1 MADSIRTEGTGRESP
16 DFEFSLGLFEDEE
29 GRLSREKSPEHGLLS
44 SSVGNGYSS
53 VSNGLSGRDYLSKG
67 IGSPSPRRANEGRWS
82 WENSSNA
89 SPERTSLGLTS
100 SLFRKP
106 SWSSSPRETL
116 ADTPTRESPSWSSL
130 VQKSATKDGHNWSS
144 STRESPSRDTRS
156 WSSPARDNNHQ
167 DSQSYGSHRWSSPA
181 RSSPSRDDANL
192 DSKSLNNHRLS
203 SPSRSS
209 PLRDNINQ
217 DNHSNSHRWSSLSPA
232 RDTADPDTQSLGNN
246 RWSSPS
252 RSSPT
257 RTTSALDSNQR
268 SSAARD
274 VEGSSC
280 LGSYNRSPSRD
291 SSNTTSLPTHDV
303 DRWSSPTRDTPTPAT
318 HSSPRTAVKRWRD
331 TGNSETSSGWS
342 ADTSSGLGTHSSTY
356 NRYLSG
362 SSTSSSANPRGLL
375 SSLDSAGHSG
385 RASYSDSISKS
396 SGFETYRANSTSN
409 DCSPDPDKK
418 SFDGENDAQMR
429 VSSGSSSDSSLP
441 PLSSPSSSASPAGMG
456 KPDSASSSMGMP
468 RFCHECGHKYPVLM
482 AKFCCQCGSR
492 RISGDK

>member
-1 MADSIRTEGTGRESP
+1 MAVSPCTSRRSVCRGYLHAFTPNLQWLTGWSFLGRPEETPYDPFSAAELQMQALMGPAASSPSPSKKSSGLGAMGLGMGVSMADSIRTEGTGRESP

-156 WSSPARDNNHQ
+156 WSSPARDSNHQ

-217 DNHSNSHRWSSLSPA
+217 DNHSNSHRWPSLSPA

-291 SSNTTSLPTHDV
+291 SSNTTSLSTHDV

-318 HSSPRTAVKRWRD
+318 HSSPRTAVKRYVLR
-331 TGNSETSSGWS
+331 
-342 ADTSSGLGTHSSTY
+342 LVV
-356 NRYLSG
+356 
-362 SSTSSSANPRGLL
+362 
-375 SSLDSAGHSG
+375 
-385 RASYSDSISKS
+385 I
-396 SGFETYRANSTSN
+396 
-409 DCSPDPDKK
+409 
-418 SFDGENDAQMR
+418 
-429 VSSGSSSDSSLP
+429 
-441 PLSSPSSSASPAGMG
+441 SPSLNVG
-456 KPDSASSSMGMP
+456 
-468 RFCHECGHKYPVLM
+468 
-482 AKFCCQCGSR
+482 
-492 RISGDK
+492 IT